1 MISFL
6 QLAPEKETLFL
17 WASQIDF
24 GPSYSNRALENAVY
38 KVIFL
43 LLNITGGPPLTRDTA
58 VSSYAVFRKVLQ
70 NILLQEILR

>member
-43 LLNITGGPPLTRDTA
+43 LLNITGGPPLLRDILLRFP
-58 VSSYAVFRKVLQ
+58 VFRKVLQ